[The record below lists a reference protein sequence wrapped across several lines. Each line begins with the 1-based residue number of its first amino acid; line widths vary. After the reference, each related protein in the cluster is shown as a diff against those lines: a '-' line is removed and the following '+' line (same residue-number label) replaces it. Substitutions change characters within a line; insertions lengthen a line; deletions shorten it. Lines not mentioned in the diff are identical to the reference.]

1 MSYYKCDVSASIII
15 FSLSS
20 FSSNKVRE
28 ALSKNGFDI
37 IETSLN
43 HCEMFGGGVHCSTLD
58 LDREDEYIDY
68 IKITIKLF
76 HQTNYCIKSI
86 V

>member
-1 MSYYKCDVSASIII
+1 MDINILSINPNTVVSNQKAH
-15 FSLSS
+15 
-20 FSSNKVRE
+20 NVNE
-28 ALSKNGFDI
+28 ALSKNGFNI

-68 IKITIKLF
+68 TK
-76 HQTNYCIKSI
+76 
-86 V
+86 